1 MDKRLVL
8 LLFVG
13 LIFLSAGFVSAG
25 SWYDY
30 DYGYRSQDCDH
41 GYRYGYSYSPCY
53 YKTETFRDT
62 TENKHT
68 NVLTSQ
74 DRYVNERI
82 KTVTTSYTDIERE
95 TKIPVY
101 YSYGQP
107 YRDRDYRVFYPGRTN
122 MGSFGYEPGY
132 RYSDYRYSYN
142 VPGYVSSPDYYYVRW

>member
-1 MDKRLVL
+1 MNKRLVL

-13 LIFLSAGFVSAG
+13 LMFLSANIVSAS
-25 SWYDY
+25 SWYD
-30 DYGYRSQDCDH
+30 S
-41 GYRYGYSYSPCY
+41 RYGNYGCDYSYSNSPCY

-68 NVLTSQ
+68 TVLTSK
-74 DRYVNERI
+74 DRYTNERI

-101 YSYGQP
+101 G
-107 YRDRDYRVFYPGRTN
+107 RGDYRVFYSGRTN
-122 MGSFGYEPGY
+122 MGSSGYEPRY

-142 VPGYVSSPDYYYVRW
+142 VPGYVSYPDYYYVRL